1 MSCLVGL
8 DNEEESHVMEIT
20 DGETSVA
27 NTGEARAAVEYAAQ
41 FQGITVFDIICSQK
55 YFLIIMSVSRKRGH
69 TNETENKSEE
79 INPPLKKMKVSK
91 YDPLDLNY
99 AVQIQSADGI
109 QMV

>member
-27 NTGEARAAVEYAAQ
+27 NGEARAAVEYAAQ

-55 YFLIIMSVSRKRGH
+55 YFLIIMSVSCKRGH

-91 YDPLDLNY
+91 YDPLDPNY
-99 AVQIQSADGI
+99 AVQMESADGI